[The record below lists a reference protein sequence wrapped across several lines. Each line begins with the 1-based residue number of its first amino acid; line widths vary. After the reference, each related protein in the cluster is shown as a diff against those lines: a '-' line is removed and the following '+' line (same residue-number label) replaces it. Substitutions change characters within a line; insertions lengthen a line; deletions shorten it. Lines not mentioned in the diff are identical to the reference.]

1 MKQKKSFFLTL
12 IILIV
17 LILGAVFAYNKL
29 SSERSAS
36 NLSSLRLSNSSEE
49 SETPTETDA
58 ETEPTSETQSD
69 SQTEEDSQTESE
81 TKPVSDTESETEPVS
96 DTESETELISDT
108 ESKSQTDSQA
118 QSRTVSQTPPDA
130 GTSSQSSSDSQTASA
145 ASASEES
152 QTEKSREASPS
163 ESQYTLAPDFTVTD
177 ADGNEVSLFSLLGK
191 PAVLNF
197 WNSNCPPCKME
208 MPDFQEMYE
217 ELGEEV
223 SFIMIDTVGAMGETK
238 ESGQDYVEEQ
248 GFTFPVYYD
257 TSQDAIYTYGIA
269 AFPTTF
275 FISKE
280 GYLIAGAQGMI
291 DKETLQ
297 MGIDMILEN

>member
-12 IILIV
+12 IILVV
-17 LILGAVFAYNKL
+17 LILGSVFAYNKL

-49 SETPTETDA
+49 SEAPTETDA
-58 ETEPTSETQSD
+58 ETEPISETQSD

-81 TKPVSDTESETEPVS
+81 TETVS

-108 ESKSQTDSQA
+108 ESESQTDSQA
-118 QSRTVSQTPPDA
+118 QSRSVSQTPPDA

-145 ASASEES
+145 ASAAEES
-152 QTEKSREASPS
+152 QTEKSQEASPS
-163 ESQYTLAPDFTVTD
+163 ESQYTLAPDFTVID
-177 ADGNEVSLFSLLGK
+177 AGGNEVSLFSLLGK

-275 FISKE
+275 FISKD